1 VGATVDVEDAL
12 PPSPLATAFG
22 EPNNLPDDVA
32 VNQKGDEGTRS
43 SQSTVLAAA
52 NHHQSQPSILPYP
65 TVPSGERCTTNNVQ
79 RLDLRLPP
87 RPPNPLQQD
96 DFIYLHH
103 LRNGKQLRDGLMAEP
118 YTKKQHMAAID
129 DMARRQLGFCYDIP
143 ILGPPQ
149 LHPMDL
155 GNRSLYGN
163 AQCAAF
169 QCQHGRNDR
178 QGKWVC
184 WNQSCACRREYIT
197 TQHSDSAYSLG
208 QPQGPAEG

>member
-1 VGATVDVEDAL
+1 MWSVGATTDPEDAL
-12 PPSPLATAFG
+12 PPSPLATEFG

-32 VNQKGDEGTRS
+32 VHQKGGEGTLS
-43 SQSTVLAAA
+43 SQGTVPAAA
-52 NHHQSQPSILPYP
+52 NHQQSQASIPPHP
-65 TVPSGERCTTNNVQ
+65 TPPSGEECTTNNVQ

-87 RPPNPLQQD
+87 RPPNVFQD
-96 DFIYLHH
+96 DFTYHNR
-103 LRNGKQLRDGLMAEP
+103 LRNGKQSQDGLMTE
-118 YTKKQHMAAID
+118 KQYEAAID
-129 DMARRQLGFCYDIP
+129 DMARRQLGFCYDTP

-149 LHPMDL
+149 LRPMDV

-197 TQHSDSAYSLG
+197 TQHK
-208 QPQGPAEG
+208 